1 MPIFNWMLLEI
12 ISEKQNEKMLAI
24 RNQRVFLFCLALD
37 IRELSR
43 GWLINTFFHQIYTLL
58 RNITEKL
65 LYLDQNIISI
75 LMTYLYID
83 IIEWNQT
90 VWSMY
95 ELCRSVGKRWS
106 NNILSSSKYVS
117 ITISYL
123 LSWIWT
129 SLLNRQLCFESLDN
143 SEKYILH

>member
-1 MPIFNWMLLEI
+1 
-12 ISEKQNEKMLAI
+12 MLAI

-58 RNITEKL
+58 LRNITEKL
-65 LYLDQNIISI
+65 LYLWSKYNFNFNDIF
-75 LMTYLYID
+75 LYID

-117 ITISYL
+117 ITMSYL

-129 SLLNRQLCFESLDN
+129 SLLNRQLCFESLDHSIKFN
-143 SEKYILH
+143 SK